1 MRPAFTPGGDQ
12 PAPEVKIA
20 GREVADEIKARIAAH
35 KDALL
40 RAQFAR
46 ALDLQH
52 PRGFQAAKDLLDR
65 IAPPETKTILAG
77 DASAPITRIERV
89 IIGETPPD

>member
-1 MRPAFTPGGDQ
+1 MGRFQAGVAACLGIDIGAASPLGSDDAVR
-12 PAPEVKIA
+12 VK
-20 GREVADEIKARIAAH
+20 G
-35 KDALL
+35 KDVIL
-40 RAQFAR
+40 RAQSAG

-52 PRGFQAAKDLLDR
+52 PHGFQAAKDLLDR
-65 IAPPETKTILAG
+65 IAPPESKTVLAG